1 MIFGC
6 YNTSM
11 NKLDKEKAQL
21 RNGLIA
27 AGGAVIS
34 LLTIG
39 TIFYHYLEKWS
50 WISALYFT
58 VVTMATVGYGDLHP
72 TTDLSRLF
80 TVFFILFGV
89 TIALA
94 SITFIGG
101 QYLSR
106 REAKVKRK
114 RDARKKH
121 KELKKG

>member
-1 MIFGC
+1 
-6 YNTSM
+6 M
-11 NKLDKEKAQL
+11 NKTDEEKDQL
-21 RNGLIA
+21 WAGLIA
-27 AGGAVIS
+27 ASGAVIS
-34 LLTIG
+34 LLATG
-39 TIFYHYLEKWS
+39 TIVYHYLEGWS

-80 TVFFILFGV
+80 TIFFILFGV

-106 REAKVKRK
+106 REAKVKRR
-114 RDARKKH
+114 RDAKRVE
-121 KELKKG
+121 KETNQN

>member
-1 MIFGC
+1 MD
-6 YNTSM
+6 NT
-11 NKLDKEKAQL
+11 DKEKDQL
-21 RNGLIA
+21 QAGLIA

-34 LLTIG
+34 LLAVG
-39 TIFYHYLEKWS
+39 TVLYHYLEGWS

-72 TTDLSRLF
+72 TTDLSRLI
-80 TVFFILFGV
+80 TIFFILFGV

-114 RDARKKH
+114 RAD
-121 KELKKG
+121 KEKRNIKR